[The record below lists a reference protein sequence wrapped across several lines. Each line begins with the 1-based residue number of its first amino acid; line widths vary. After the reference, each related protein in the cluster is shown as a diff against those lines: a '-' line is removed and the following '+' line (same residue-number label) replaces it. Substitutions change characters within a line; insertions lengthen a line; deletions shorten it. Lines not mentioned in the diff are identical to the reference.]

1 MAENIEPVKDQGE
14 LHERLKRRFIDFH
27 GFPDLNAHELADD
40 MIYFFEDHGALAALP
55 DGSLKADGAR
65 DE

>member
-1 MAENIEPVKDQGE
+1 MSIEPVADQGE
-14 LHERLKRRFIDFH
+14 LHERLKQRFIEFH

-55 DGSLKADGAR
+55 LCSKHAPAP
-65 DE
+65 EAK